1 MAAVRTDRRKGS
13 TAAALVRGGTV
24 VSERGRRR
32 ADVLCGDGHILL
44 LDDAIDAPSDVEII
58 DAGGCYVMPGG
69 IDPHTH
75 MQLPMMGTVVADD
88 FFTGT
93 AAAAAGGTTTILDFV
108 GPEPGQ
114 APLEALKI
122 WQARAARA
130 AIDYGFHMTVSW
142 WSEEFSSAMATLV
155 NDHGIT
161 SFKFFLAYKGRLM
174 LPDHELLAG
183 FRRCRELGAMVQV
196 HAENGEIIAYLQQKT
211 LAEGITSPL
220 GHALSRPAQ
229 CEGEATLR
237 AITMAEILDVP
248 IYVVHVSAAE
258 AADAIGRARQR
269 GAKVIGETLP
279 GFLAIDDS
287 VYRAEDFDFAAG
299 HVMSPP
305 YRPKG
310 HQEAIWRA
318 IETGVLSTT
327 GTDHCCFTK
336 AQKRLGRDDYTKIP
350 NGCGS
355 VEDRLNV
362 LWHLGVTSG
371 RITPERFVALTSARA
386 AKAFNLWPRKGS
398 LEVGSDADLIVL
410 DPERTRM
417 LSAATQH
424 QNTDFS
430 IWEGMQVKGAVVH
443 TLARGRHVWAD
454 GDLRA
459 DEGTGRYLPRQ
470 PFGAAYAGP
479 V

>member
-1 MAAVRTDRRKGS
+1 MT
-13 TAAALVRGGTV
+13 TTLIRGGTV
-24 VSERGRRR
+24 VTEGGRRR
-32 ADVLCGDGHILL
+32 ADVLCREGCIAALG
-44 LDDAIDAPSDVEII
+44 DAIMAPAGADVIE
-58 DAGGCYVMPGG
+58 AGGCYVMPGG

-75 MQLPMMGTVVADD
+75 MQLPMMGAVVADD
-88 FFTGT
+88 FLTGT

-114 APLEALKI
+114 PPLEALAV
-122 WQARAARA
+122 WRDRASKAT
-130 AIDYGFHMTVSW
+130 IDYGFHMTVSW
-142 WSEEFSSAMATLV
+142 WGEAFADAMASLV
-155 NDHGIT
+155 NEHGIA

-174 LPDHELLAG
+174 LPDEELLAG
-183 FRRCRELGAMVQV
+183 FRRCRELGALVQV
-196 HAENGEIIAYLQQKT
+196 HAENGELIAYLQQKI
-211 LAEGITSPL
+211 LAEGIRGPL
-220 GHALSRPAQ
+220 GHILSRPSQ

-237 AITMAEILDVP
+237 AISMAEILDVP
-248 IYVVHVSAAE
+248 LYVVHVSAAE
-258 AADAIGRARQR
+258 AAEAIGRARQR

-305 YRPKG
+305 YRPKR

-318 IETGVLSTT
+318 IEAGALSTT

-336 AQKRLGRDDYTKIP
+336 AQKRLGRDDFTKIP
-350 NGCGS
+350 NGCGG
-355 VEDRLNV
+355 VEERLHV
-362 LWHLGVTSG
+362 LWHLGVNGG
-371 RITPERFVALTSARA
+371 RLTPEKFVALTATNA

-398 LEVGSDADLIVL
+398 LAVGADADLIVL
-410 DPERTRM
+410 DPEKSKM

-430 IWEGMQVKGAVVH
+430 VWEGMQVKGAVVH
-443 TLARGRHVWAD
+443 TLAGGRHVWAD

-459 DEGTGRYLPRQ
+459 EPGTGRYLPRK
-470 PFGAAYAGP
+470 PFGAAYEGMP
-479 V
+479 